1 MKQNSLT
8 VNDREGKDSGDAVA
22 RRQRDSP
29 VTRRIFY
36 LVDSF
41 NLGGTESQAV
51 ELALRMSAR
60 GHRVTLGCLKAEGPL
75 RQRLEGSN
83 VEVKEFLPKGGI
95 DSAGGAFQ
103 LARLIWH
110 LRKRG
115 YVIVH
120 THDLWS
126 NLLGVPAGRLAGV
139 PVIISSRRDLGHLD
153 WYQGKRR
160 IWLKRIQNLSH
171 CILTNATSIRDVL
184 IAKDGFE
191 TEKLRV
197 IHNGIDVE
205 KFLRTGE
212 KKTLLPRAGEG
223 KLIVL
228 VGNMHSEVKGHSW
241 LIACAPAV
249 VAEFPRTQFVLV
261 GGGEQQERFENEVL
275 ALGMRDSFIFA
286 GRRKDIAEIL
296 ACCDIGILPSLAEGL
311 PNALLEYMA
320 AGLPAVVSNVGG
332 NVELVKDGVTGLLVP
347 PRDSAALSAAILK
360 LLLDSDL
367 ASRIAN
373 QAREFVERN
382 FSFECMVQQV
392 EDLYEEMLRKNER
405 VA

>member
-8 VNDREGKDSGDAVA
+8 ANDREGKDSGDAVA

-75 RQRLEGSN
+75 RQRLEGSS
-83 VEVKEFLPKGGI
+83 VEVKEFYPKGGI
-95 DSAGGAFQ
+95 DSAWGAFQ

-115 YVIVH
+115 YDIVH

-160 IWLKRIQNLSH
+160 IWLRRIQNLSH

-184 IAKDGFE
+184 IAEDGFE

-212 KKTLLPRAGEG
+212 KKMLLPRAGEG